1 MEIYRTLF
9 SIALPIALQQFLAT
23 SVNFIDTL
31 MIGRLGEIAIASVG
45 LSNQFF
51 FFYNIVLFGL
61 VSGGAIFF
69 AQFWGKYDLNGISK
83 STALTVLFGL
93 IISLP
98 FFVLTLFFPA
108 LVMRFFSPDPNVIT
122 EGVKYLKIISFSF
135 PIFSISMVFSFVLR
149 SVHKAHIPMY
159 VTIIELSSNVFLNY
173 ILIFGKLGFPRL
185 GITGAAIATVI
196 SRIIGLVFL
205 LLIMK
210 IKDLPGRFNL
220 KHIKMLNSTFVKRF
234 LHYTLPTIAN
244 EFAWSLGFTMYSVIY
259 AHMSTKV
266 IAARNIMGTIEG
278 FAWAFTFSL
287 ANAASVIIGNY
298 LGAKKFDEA
307 FHISKKIIILT
318 EIVAIISAI
327 ATYIGTIFSINLFN
341 VSEEVKNL
349 VIISMAI
356 SLGFVPLK
364 VYNGLNIVGFLRA
377 GGDTRFSFLVEAS
390 TLWLLGVP
398 LAAFGGLILKL
409 SFPLV
414 LLLTMTDEIAK
425 SIILT
430 LRFKSKKWIKNVVEG
445 L

>member
-1 MEIYRTLF
+1 MEIYKTLF